1 MNFTLNSEIWT
12 VFFEVALIGPE
23 CLNFVFLALG
33 LYEMYN
39 GIEIKHPLYATVYLN
54 LIVALLFTLIDL
66 TALIFL
72 SVDKFVTLSK
82 TTGGFSLFFHCSTWC
97 ISSGI
102 RYIYIF
108 HDDWIHRVIPVQQNQ
123 SYFAFGFS
131 FILFLSLLLP
141 PYGYS
146 MYLGNCYMGYFT
158 SQSLFCLLFL

>member
-82 TTGGFSLFFHCSTWC
+82 TTGGFSLFFHCSTW
-97 ISSGI
+97 
-102 RYIYIF
+102 
-108 HDDWIHRVIPVQQNQ
+108 
-123 SYFAFGFS
+123 
-131 FILFLSLLLP
+131 
-141 PYGYS
+141 
-146 MYLGNCYMGYFT
+146 
-158 SQSLFCLLFL
+158 